1 MKQFMMLLFGVVF
14 GIIIIASSIQSIS
27 ADHLEPGQG
36 IFVGESDI
44 ELVTTKDTNYQVYL
58 QVVSRTV
65 DGQLI
70 SVVDSTVHGSFIPHK
85 ITDHVFDTLMGE
97 KEIITIDGVQYEK
110 GQWEFSPSLEQ
121 RFISLYPIYSE
132 IKMEFT
138 SDKIMYE
145 SKKEYAQWK
154 IHYCAEFKGHGYTC
168 LPVFQTLVPTMTL
181 DPSDTVTQKWT
192 ILRELN

>member
-1 MKQFMMLLFGVVF
+1 MMLLLGVVF
-14 GIIIIASSIQSIS
+14 GIIITSSIQSIS

-36 IFVGESDI
+36 IFIGESEV
-44 ELVTTKDTNYQVYL
+44 ELVTTRDTNYQIYL

-70 SVVDSTVHGSFIPHK
+70 SVVDSTAYGLFIPHK

-97 KEIITIDGVQYEK
+97 KKIITIDGVQYEK

-121 RFISLYPIYSE
+121 RFIRLYPIYSE

-138 SDKIMYE
+138 SERGDDNKIMYE
-145 SKKEYAQWK
+145 SKIDYSQWK
-154 IHYCAEFKGHGYTC
+154 IHYCAEFKGHGYPC
-168 LPVFQTLVPTMTL
+168 IPIFQVLVPTMTVYTF
-181 DPSDTVTQKWT
+181 DTVTQKWT
-192 ILRELN
+192 ILIELN